1 MAMMVEASPGAETG
15 ANADVRVIVRSE
27 CPELLSDLRDVR
39 GIIYSEVYEKIPN
52 SKTGRDIKRRLNPDR
67 EDARKTI
74 GIMRAT
80 FGDGKTQNIV
90 AISGQGADEWSGK
103 PVKIGNKLF
112 KPVADRLKSDIIW
125 APLTYKH
132 PEYAKLPPGE
142 PISPEHWWAFA
153 KEYIMRLDNKVKA
166 LRKAKLTHEQLTS
179 ALKPAE
185 HPRGRTQKDFDD
197 LVSYYEG
204 FCRND
209 EYLKNACEVIK
220 AFFQAPDPVKYCQS
234 QVSHLP
240 GDAMFKIMG
249 AKIREDIIVTV
260 VQDVIRRDT
269 APPEVHAPCCVLVYC
284 ALGIVDP
291 ATLWDIEAP
300 DPVEY
305 CRTLATHL
313 LGDVAYREMET
324 RIRRGG
330 CNVVRDFVETYTAP
344 VELSESCYTQILIAL
359 ALIDPAPFDP
369 NPIEYYRK
377 EAAGLLSNAVF
388 KNMGARICEG
398 IKKLVQDVYI
408 RHIVVPL
415 KINKEGL
422 VPIYIA
428 LGLIDPAELIPLA
441 NMMIVEYCRTW
452 ATSLLGEA
460 VFREIENRTRK
471 DRVHIAQDIVRSI
484 QPGVL
489 RYTLTLGIVDPSR
502 TPEHCRTQA
511 SCFLGDAVFRKIK
524 AIIMKGKNK
533 VIQDVFMKYLK
544 PLGIPEVLLTTI
556 AIALGV
562 REPPIFATAADL
574 TARCA
579 EDNALECLIEI
590 CKNNKRRVTKIEWFS
605 ASLDLSARSRPL
617 THKPLCPFCAVA
629 FKPRAEQINMMTS
642 E

>member
-1 MAMMVEASPGAETG
+1 MMVEASPG
-15 ANADVRVIVRSE
+15 DVRVIVRSE
-27 CPELLSDLRDVR
+27 CPELLNDLTFVR

-52 SKTGRDIKRRLNPDR
+52 SKTGRDIKRRLNPAR

-74 GIMRAT
+74 GIMRAR
-80 FGDGKTQNIV
+80 FGDSKLTPKIV

-125 APLTYKH
+125 APLTYEH
-132 PEYAKLPPGE
+132 PEYAKLPSGE
-142 PISPEHWWAFA
+142 PISPEHWQAFA

-166 LRKAKLTHEQLTS
+166 LRKAKLTREQLAS
-179 ALKPAE
+179 ALEPAE

-204 FCRND
+204 FCRDD
-209 EYLKNACEVIK
+209 EHLKNVCEVIK
-220 AFFQAPDPVKYCQS
+220 AFFQAPDPVEYCRS
-234 QVSHLP
+234 QVSHFP
-240 GDAMFKIMG
+240 GDMMLKIMG

-260 VQDVIRRDT
+260 VQDVISREMFT
-269 APPEVHAPCCVLVYC
+269 APPEVHAPCCDLVYC

-300 DPVEY
+300 NPVEY
-305 CRTLATHL
+305 CQTLVTHL
-313 LGDVAYREMET
+313 LGDAAYREIET
-324 RIRRGG
+324 RIWRGG
-330 CNVVRDFVETYTAP
+330 RNIVRDVVETYTAP
-344 VELSESCYTQILIAL
+344 VELSEWCYTQILLAL

-369 NPIEYYRK
+369 NPIEYYQK

-388 KNMGARICEG
+388 KNIGAKISEG

-422 VPIYIA
+422 VPIYTA
-428 LGLIDPAELIPLA
+428 LGLIDPAELTPSA

-460 VFREIENRTRK
+460 VLREIENRTRK
-471 DRVHIAQDIVRSI
+471 DRVHIAQDVVRSI
-484 QPGVL
+484 PPGVL
-489 RYTLTLGIVDPSR
+489 CYTLTLGIVDPSR

-524 AIIMKGKNK
+524 AIIMEGKNK

-544 PLGIPEVLLTTI
+544 PLGIPEVLLTII

-579 EDNALECLIEI
+579 EDNALKCLIEI

-605 ASLDLSARSRPL
+605 ASLDLSAPSRPL
-617 THKPLCPFCAVA
+617 SHKPLCPFCAVA